1 LLDLSLRRSE
11 ATEAISL
18 RVRLLRSLRSLAMT
32 SSGIALISSLTIF
45 MAGCGRGISDAANGK
60 HPVEIRVAFWG
71 GPDEVNITTGII
83 NAWQKSHPDIVV
95 KLDHTPYRGY
105 IDKLLTRIAGRSAPD
120 IICTE
125 VDLFVT
131 FQAKGVLLDLTP
143 FVSADPEF
151 STKQFYPEI
160 VNRFTVGGKLYAIPR
175 DTAPFACVYY
185 NKKLFDEAGVPYPK
199 DDWNLDDLLD
209 KARKLTKTDKDGRV
223 TQYGFYAWAWPNFVY
238 AFGGS
243 MVDNVR
249 DPSKCTL
256 DSGESIAG
264 LKFYS
269 DLINK
274 YKVHPTST
282 AMTNLAMGVQGMFMT
297 GRLAMFSSGIWE
309 TPGLRKMVD
318 LDWDVAMFPKG
329 PPGPTVGSEGPLSR
343 RPGGIRAF
351 GTGGS
356 GYCILKETK
365 NPNAAFE
372 VIKALAGRSGQT
384 ALADTG
390 LAQPAIKDIAQSGRW
405 VFDNKPPKNKSM
417 LDEAMKYVI
426 YEPFHPA
433 WREAKE
439 LYINPELDMVFSGKR
454 SVEDA
459 VKNFT
464 GKVDNLLKKQ

>member
-1 LLDLSLRRSE
+1 MRFF
-11 ATEAISL
+11 
-18 RVRLLRSLRSLAMT
+18 RSLIFVLVICSLIMVNSGC
-32 SSGIALISSLTIF
+32 SSSALPKIS
-45 MAGCGRGISDAANGK
+45 AHGGK
-60 HPVEIRVAFWG
+60 GPVEVRVAFWG
-71 GPDEVNITTGII
+71 SPDEVNIVTDTI
-83 NAWQKSHPDIVV
+83 NIWQKSHPEIVV

-105 IDKLLTRIAGRSAPD
+105 VDKLLTRIAGRSAPD

-131 FQAKGVLLDLTP
+131 FQSKGVLLDLTP
-143 FVSADPEF
+143 FVKANPEF
-151 STKQFYPEI
+151 SIKQFYPEI
-160 VNRFTVGGKLYAIPR
+160 INRFTVGGKLYAIPR

-209 KARKLTKTDKDGRV
+209 KARKLTKLDKNERV
-223 TQYGFYAWAWPNFVY
+223 TQYGFYAWAWQNFVY

-243 MVDNVR
+243 MVDDVR
-249 DPSKCTL
+249 NPSKCTL
-256 DSGESIAG
+256 DSKESVAG

-269 DLINK
+269 DLISK

-309 TPGLRKMVD
+309 TPGLRKMTG

-329 PPGPTVGSEGPLSR
+329 
-343 RPGGIRAF
+343 PGGIRAF

-365 NPNAAFE
+365 NPEAAFE

-384 ALADTG
+384 MLADTG
-390 LAQPAIKDIAQSGRW
+390 LAQPAIKDIAQSGHW
-405 VFDNKPPKNKSM
+405 ALDNKKPHNKSM
-417 LDEAMKYVI
+417 LDEAMKYVV

-464 GKVDNLLKKQ
+464 VKVDGLLKNTGENRKGE